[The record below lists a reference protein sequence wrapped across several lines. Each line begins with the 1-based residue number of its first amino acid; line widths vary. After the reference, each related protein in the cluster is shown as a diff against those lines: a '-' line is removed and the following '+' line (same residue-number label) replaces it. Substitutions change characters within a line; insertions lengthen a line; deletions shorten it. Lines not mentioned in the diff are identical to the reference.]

1 MIRGLTRVLTQY
13 DMTVVGLSSE
23 GTLPSKREE
32 KLHALLT
39 FLESKQDG
47 IFVLPV
53 HSCSVAAETDTMR
66 KNILYLLIIFNLKVK
81 LLLKA
86 NLFS

>member
-1 MIRGLTRVLTQY
+1 
-13 DMTVVGLSSE
+13 MTVTGLSPE
-23 GTLPSKREE
+23 GTFPRNREE

-53 HSCSVAAETDTMR
+53 HSCSVVAERDTMR
-66 KNILYLLIIFNLKVK
+66 KNILYLLIIFNLKLK

>member
-1 MIRGLTRVLTQY
+1 
-13 DMTVVGLSSE
+13 MTVTGLSPE
-23 GTLPSKREE
+23 GTFPRKREE

-53 HSCSVAAETDTMR
+53 HSCNVAAETDTMR
-66 KNILYLLIIFNLKVK
+66 KKHSLFTDYLQFEVKIIAKGQLIFLTSMK
-81 LLLKA
+81 L
-86 NLFS
+86 